1 MMKIVLLGAT
11 LIAMPSFALANEGTH
26 VDPDSS
32 KKDVVK
38 TYDSK
43 QYCYYA
49 DLEYS
54 KGAVMEQD
62 STMKVCAV
70 GPEGNLIWIDQ

>member
-1 MMKIVLLGAT
+1 MIVNN
-11 LIAMPSFALANEGTH
+11 IAI
-26 VDPDSS
+26 
-32 KKDVVK
+32 
-38 TYDSK
+38 
-43 QYCYYA
+43 YA